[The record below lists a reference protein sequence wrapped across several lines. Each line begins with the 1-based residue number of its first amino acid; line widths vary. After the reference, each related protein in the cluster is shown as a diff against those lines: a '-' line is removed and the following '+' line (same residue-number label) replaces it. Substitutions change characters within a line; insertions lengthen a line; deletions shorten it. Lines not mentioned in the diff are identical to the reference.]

1 MASSIFALWSGT
13 TVSALTVTT
22 LTTGTAAS
30 VLTTNVAETDYTGAS
45 AGTITN
51 APAVGNPTKWLAVND
66 NGTLRKFPTWP

>member
-1 MASSIFALWSGT
+1 MASSIFANFTIST
-13 TVSALTVTT
+13 LTVTT